1 MRKIMKSLNPTVTKS
16 WKNLKKHYLNIKNK
30 HLKELF
36 QSDPNRFKKFSLNFE
51 DIILFDYSKNRLTS
65 KTISYLIN
73 LAEEFDLK
81 NSIMSM
87 FQGKKINFTE
97 NKPVL
102 HTALRSSK
110 KTNIL
115 NNKKD
120 ILLKIKY
127 VLQKIKLFSNAV
139 IHKKWKGY
147 TGKYITDVV
156 NIGIGGSDLGPF
168 MVTEALKP
176 YKNHLK
182 IHFVSNLDGTHVIE
196 ILKKI
201 DMSRTIFLISSKTFT
216 TQETITNA
224 TTIKNLFLNQPKVLK
239 SDMDKHFFG
248 ISMNKHEVLKFGII
262 QENFFPIWDWVGG
275 RYSVWSAVGLSISL
289 SIGYKNFSLFLKG
302 ARSMDQHFLNA
313 PLEKNIPVLL
323 GLISIWYNNFFNT
336 ETEAI
341 FVYDQYMHK
350 FSTYL
355 QQTNMESN
363 GKNIDRNKNIVSWQ
377 TGSIIWGEPGT
388 NGQHSFYQLLH
399 QGTKLIPSDFIIPIN
414 THNKI
419 NDHHI
424 KLLSHFF
431 AQTQSLAFGKS
442 IEEIFKES
450 NFKKEILKDQSSLNN
465 DINIY
470 KLCKGN
476 QPTNSFLLNKITPYT
491 LGILIALYEHK
502 VFTQGVIMN
511 IFSFDQWGVELGKYT
526 ANNILVELKKKNLTT
541 KYDSST
547 NALINFYKLNRK

>member
-1 MRKIMKSLNPTVTKS
+1 MKSLNPTVTKS

>member
-1 MRKIMKSLNPTVTKS
+1 MKSLSPITTKS
-16 WKNLKKHYLNIKNK
+16 WKNLKKHYLKIKDV
-30 HLKELF
+30 HLRDLF
-36 QSDPNRFKKFSLNFE
+36 QNDLNRFKKFSLHFE

-65 KTISYLIN
+65 KTMFHLLN
-73 LAEEFDLK
+73 LAKEFNLK
-81 NSIMSM
+81 ESIVSM

-97 NKPVL
+97 NKSVL
-102 HTALRSSK
+102 HIALRSFDK
-110 KTNIL
+110 KNIIL
-115 NNKKD
+115 NKKN
-120 ILLKIKY
+120 IFLEIKNVLK
-127 VLQKIKLFSNAV
+127 KIKLFSNAV
-139 IHKKWKGY
+139 INKKWKGY
-147 TGKYITDVV
+147 TGNSITDVV
-156 NIGIGGSDLGPF
+156 NIGIGGSDLGPL

-176 YKNHLK
+176 YKNHLNVHY
-182 IHFVSNLDGTHVIE
+182 ISNLDGTHVTE

-201 DMSRTIFLISSKTFT
+201 DMRTTIFLISSKTFT

-224 TTIKNLFLNQPKVLK
+224 TTIKKLFLNQKKVLK
-239 SDMDKHFFG
+239 SDMSKHFFA
-248 ISMNKHEVLKFGII
+248 ISMNQDEVLKFGISK
-262 QENFFPIWDWVGG
+262 ENFFPIWDWVGG
-275 RYSVWSAVGLSISL
+275 RYSVWSAVGLSIAL

-302 ARSMDQHFLNA
+302 ASSMDKHFLNT
-313 PLEKNIPVLL
+313 PLKKNIPVLL
-323 GLISIWYNNFFNT
+323 GLISIWYNNFFNSQ
-336 ETEAI
+336 TEAI

-355 QQTNMESN
+355 QQVHMESN

-377 TGSIIWGEPGT
+377 TGSILWGEPGS

-431 AQTQSLAFGKS
+431 AQTRSLAFGKS
-442 IEEIFKES
+442 IKEVLKEH
-450 NFKKEILKDQSSLNN
+450 NFKKKLLQDKKKIN
-465 DINIY
+465 DNINIY
-470 KLCKGN
+470 KLCNGN
-476 QPTNSFLLNKITPYT
+476 QPTNSFLLKKITPYT

-511 IFSFDQWGVELGKYT
+511 IFSFDQWGVELGKSV
-526 ANNILVELKKKNLTT
+526 ANNILNELKNKNLTK

-547 NALINFYKLNRK
+547 NSLINFYKLNKE